1 MPCFTSERWIVSWI
15 SDVPRYGGMEEWE
28 RMGLG
33 WWKASRRARVA
44 LKNGTAGG
52 PTTARQYLAWPLQLR
67 LPVSNGGF
75 HSIHYGQAS
84 TGKFSG
90 LSFPVLKWQEHQSV
104 NK

>member
-1 MPCFTSERWIVSWI
+1 MDFLMCPDKV
-15 SDVPRYGGMEEWE
+15 EWKSG

-52 PTTARQYLAWPLQLR
+52 PTTARQYLAWPRQLR
-67 LPVSNGGF
+67 LPVSNGAF

-84 TGKFSG
+84 TWKFSG
-90 LSFPVLKWQEHQSV
+90 LSFPGLKWQERQSV